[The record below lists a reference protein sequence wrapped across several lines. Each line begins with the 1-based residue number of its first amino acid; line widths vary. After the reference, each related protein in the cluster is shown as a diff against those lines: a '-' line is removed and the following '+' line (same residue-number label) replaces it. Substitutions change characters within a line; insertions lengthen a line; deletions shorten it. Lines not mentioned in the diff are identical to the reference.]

1 MNPAFVNALCFFV
14 GAALGVLGF
23 ACLIARATTEQREE
37 IERLRTL
44 VGDNTIRL
52 DDHRR
57 QG

>member
-1 MNPAFVNALCFFV
+1 MIYALYFFA
-14 GAALGVLGF
+14 GANLGVLGF

-37 IERLRTL
+37 LERLRKL